1 MDVFISYR
9 RAGGIELARILW
21 TELKNMEYY
30 SFFDLDSIREGE
42 FPQAIQR
49 NILRSDNFL
58 LLLTPIRR

>member
-9 RAGGIELARILW
+9 RAGGLELARNIW

-42 FPQAIQR
+42 FPEYRI
-49 NILRSDNFL
+49 I
-58 LLLTPIRR
+58 